1 MPPSRRINPFAYPTV
16 KRFVLKSHIIT
27 LQRIRGLALVS
38 PFSKDGYNVLM
49 ELQLKSEQCPSLVSS
64 VRIHLASKEYGY
76 YKYLTIKENLIKN
89 IGKYDIMR

>member
-1 MPPSRRINPFAYPTV
+1 
-16 KRFVLKSHIIT
+16 
-27 LQRIRGLALVS
+27 
-38 PFSKDGYNVLM
+38 M